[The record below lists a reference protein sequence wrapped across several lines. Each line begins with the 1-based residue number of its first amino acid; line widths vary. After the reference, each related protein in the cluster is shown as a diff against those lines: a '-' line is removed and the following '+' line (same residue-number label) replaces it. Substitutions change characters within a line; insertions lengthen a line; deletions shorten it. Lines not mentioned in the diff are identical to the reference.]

1 MMNIRNSECPSRFKN
16 VNRKTSRK
24 KMLNGCTTY
33 VLDFCYTLYVRIA
46 DLQLFIILLGLIKV

>member
-1 MMNIRNSECPSRFKN
+1 
-16 VNRKTSRK
+16 
-24 KMLNGCTTY
+24 MLNGCTTY